1 LSHQKYAAKLHWA
14 QDFTPGKVR
23 FMGTIEVLG
32 GLGLTLPGLAG
43 IAPVLVPLAASGM
56 AMYMA
61 GAITER
67 IRRSEYKDLVGDLLF
82 LAAMLFVAWGRF
94 AVVPWA

>member
-1 LSHQKYAAKLHWA
+1 
-14 QDFTPGKVR
+14 
-23 FMGTIEVLG
+23 
-32 GLGLTLPGLAG
+32 
-43 IAPVLVPLAASGM
+43 M